1 MDEIRIRGLE
11 IFAYHGVYSEEQS
24 KGQNFLINAT
34 LYTDTRN
41 AGNNDEIEDTVDY
54 GAICLYM
61 KKYMLSNRKNLL
73 EAISNSMAR
82 SILIRFPGVR
92 EIDLEIMKPE
102 APIPLPFETVS
113 VSIHRKWH
121 KAYIAFG
128 SNMGDREGYIEDAI
142 SNLGAEETCRVIKVS
157 KYYSSTPYGEVEQ
170 DDFIN
175 GVLEMETVLYE
186 EELLELLHEEERKA
200 GRTREVHWGPR
211 TLDLDILYYDDVV
224 YESDTLTIPHMDLCN
239 RDFVLKPLSEIA
251 PYFRHPLIGKTSL
264 EMLEDLKEH
273 HIIES

>member
-73 EAISNSMAR
+73 ETITNSMAR

-102 APIPLPFETVS
+102 APIPLPFKTVS
-113 VSIHRKWH
+113 VSVHRKWH

-128 SNMGDREGYIEDAI
+128 SNMGDREWYI
-142 SNLGAEETCRVIKVS
+142 
-157 KYYSSTPYGEVEQ
+157 
-170 DDFIN
+170 
-175 GVLEMETVLYE
+175 
-186 EELLELLHEEERKA
+186 
-200 GRTREVHWGPR
+200 
-211 TLDLDILYYDDVV
+211 
-224 YESDTLTIPHMDLCN
+224 
-239 RDFVLKPLSEIA
+239 
-251 PYFRHPLIGKTSL
+251 
-264 EMLEDLKEH
+264 
-273 HIIES
+273 